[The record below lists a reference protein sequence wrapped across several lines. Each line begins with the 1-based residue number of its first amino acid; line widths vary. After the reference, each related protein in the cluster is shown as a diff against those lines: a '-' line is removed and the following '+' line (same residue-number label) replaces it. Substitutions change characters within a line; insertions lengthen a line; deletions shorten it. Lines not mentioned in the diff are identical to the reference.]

1 MKTETNPAKLI
12 CIALWATMAI
22 VTWSCS
28 KVEEIPVELQPPLPY
43 QHTALKEITEI
54 ITQEEEIS
62 IFREVYSRSGV
73 KEYMDSVRAT
83 TADTLTPFTLF
94 IPRDAA
100 WQAMG
105 YNVESISNLSAEA
118 CRELIMYLTVRGRYV
133 PTNTSD
139 PVSGTNTLRPI
150 IPARRYELQD
160 SWGSIQVSHQPY
172 LLYLAWGGG
181 NIYLNG
187 KEAGTVGNDIHPA
200 TDGAVYL
207 INTLP
212 IKPRKTVY
220 EILQEDESFS
230 FYLTALNISNQ
241 VYQEFQVG
249 IDPENRSEE
258 LFWTTPEPFINDL
271 PQLSSFTPMF
281 GTITTGNL
289 NMNNMYTVFAPDNQ
303 AFIRAGFPDIASI
316 ADYIRS
322 SYVTTTGYMEDMRRR
337 PRYTN
342 MDSVLNHSFFAG
354 TTTISHFPVFV
365 MSRQSTNVNNQ
376 LVFTNDMV
384 WNSVFRN
391 EGIRRSV
398 SLTFY
403 DWTFF
408 DENLYDFSQYVEERS
423 ELKLLFRPEGN
434 RITIQ
439 RGDAP
444 DGRAAHV
451 VLEQSD
457 VVAMNGVIHRIDNLL
472 WPNP

>member
-1 MKTETNPAKLI
+1 MKTTINHIKLT
-12 CIALWATMAI
+12 CIGLWISMAI

-28 KVEEIPVELQPPLPY
+28 KVTEIPVELQPPLVY
-43 QHTALKEITEI
+43 EHSALKEIAEI
-54 ITQEEEIS
+54 IAQEQELT

-73 KEYMDSVRAT
+73 EAYMDSVRAT
-83 TADTLTPFTLF
+83 TTDTLTPFTLF
-94 IPRDAA
+94 VPRDAA

-105 YNVESISNLSAEA
+105 YSLESVSNLSAEA

-160 SWGSIQVSHQPY
+160 DWGFIRVSHQPY

-207 INTLP
+207 VNTLP
-212 IKPRKTVY
+212 IKPGKTVY

-230 FYLTALNISNQ
+230 FYLAALDISNQ
-241 VYQEFQVG
+241 VYQEYQVG

-258 LFWTTPEPFINDL
+258 LFWMTPEPFMNDL
-271 PQLSSFTPMF
+271 SQLSSFSPMF

-289 NMNNMYTVFAPDNQ
+289 NMNNMYTVFAPDNE

-322 SYVTTTGYMEDMRRR
+322 SYVTTAGYVEDMRRR

-342 MDSVLNHSFFAG
+342 MDSVLNHSFFARI
-354 TTTISHFPVFV
+354 TTISHFPAFELA
-365 MSRQSTNVNNQ
+365 RQSSNVNNQ
-376 LVFTNDMV
+376 VVFTNDML
-384 WNSVFRN
+384 WNSVFRD

-398 SLTFY
+398 SLTFF

-408 DENLYDFSQYVEERS
+408 DESLYDFTQLVEERS
-423 ELKLLFRPEGN
+423 ELKLLFRSEGN
-434 RITIQ
+434 RITIR

-444 DGRAAHV
+444 DGQVANV

-457 VVAMNGVIHRIDNLL
+457 IVAMNGVIHRIDNLL
-472 WPNP
+472 LPNP